1 MKQYGKV
8 LTYDGY
14 VGNIIDSTGI
24 KYIFTT
30 KDLKDKKIVE
40 GDFVSFNVEI
50 FETVETKEFT
60 NLRAEIT
67 IYVKGGHLD
76 ENKGCQT
83 PRGK

>member
-14 VGNIIDSTGI
+14 VGNIIDSKGI

-30 KDLKDKKIVE
+30 KDLKDKKIFE

-50 FETVETKEFT
+50 FETVEIKEYTARFITKVVEDKKESI
-60 NLRAEIT
+60 N
-67 IYVKGGHLD
+67 
-76 ENKGCQT
+76 
-83 PRGK
+83 

>member
-14 VGNIIDSTGI
+14 VGNIIDSKGI

-50 FETVETKEFT
+50 FETV
-60 NLRAEIT
+60 
-67 IYVKGGHLD
+67 
-76 ENKGCQT
+76 
-83 PRGK
+83 

>member
-14 VGNIIDSTGI
+14 VGNIIDSKGI

-50 FETVETKEFT
+50 FETVEIKEYTARFITKVVEDKKESI
-60 NLRAEIT
+60 N
-67 IYVKGGHLD
+67 
-76 ENKGCQT
+76 
-83 PRGK
+83 